1 MAEDGLLF
9 KVLARIN
16 FKTLTPTIATV
27 VSGTAAGISHL
38 INPFLRLRNK

>member
-27 VSGTAAGISHL
+27 VSGTAAGRYR
-38 INPFLRLRNK
+38 P

>member
-27 VSGTAAGISHL
+27 VSGTAAGNCRLQLKNS
-38 INPFLRLRNK
+38 FLR

>member
-27 VSGTAAGISHL
+27 VSGTAAGTVL
-38 INPFLRLRNK
+38 IILPAIAQIAQ